1 MKNIITIL
9 IVFFSSFLA
18 AQETQFTRNYSQVIS
33 INSAGVKSE
42 WKQMDTRFIYN
53 YSNNSQ
59 KIKAYI
65 GNIVKTYT
73 QISETIYDKT
83 NDGTEYAAVELIDDE
98 NGEELLLQ
106 LFKDGKFG
114 VRLLF
119 LDESLVQ
126 FVP

>member
-1 MKNIITIL
+1 MRNLITIL
-9 IVFFSSFLA
+9 VVFFSSFLA

-33 INSAGVKSE
+33 INSEGVKSE
-42 WKQMDTRFIYN
+42 WKQMDARFFYN
-53 YSNNSQ
+53 YSNNPK

-65 GNIVKTYT
+65 GNIVKNFT
-73 QISETIYDKT
+73 QISETVYGKT
-83 NDGTEYAAVELIDDE
+83 DDGTEYAAVELLDDE

-106 LFKDGKFG
+106 LFKDSKFG